1 MMLKA
6 GFDFSLVLYAAF
18 LLYAQ
23 LCSKP
28 WCPLDGSLPL
38 VCVGVHAC
46 RGQRSVFGVIFQ
58 AFIHIFDKGC
68 KLVLT
73 QTWE

>member
-6 GFDFSLVLYAAF
+6 GFDFSPVYM
-18 LLYAQ
+18 LLSCCM
-23 LCSKP
+23 LSFVVN
-28 WCPLDGSLPL
+28 LGLHDGSLPL
-38 VCVGVHAC
+38 VCVGVC
-46 RGQRSVFGVIFQ
+46 TGQRSVFSVIFQ

-73 QTWE
+73 QT